1 MMPGMT
7 EPDRPRR
14 FRRRAVTLGS
24 QRQLAREA
32 AEAGEPLAAI
42 AARLNIPRTTLSGWA
57 KADGFRACDLKARA
71 EAAAAAETE
80 ADRVRRAAEA
90 LLEAAGLN
98 ADASPVQREVDRGR
112 ARVGAL
118 LDAGLI
124 PEAEADMRGARRLQS
139 LISFAAPVTHGLNAA
154 HEATEE
160 ARAYAFEWRLML
172 KVCEAWHDGLRDM
185 EPVRDGSMR
194 FDSTYI
200 HRCQMV
206 RDVNLAL
213 FGPDPEYESM
223 LMEDIYLRAEE
234 GWFIGFRG
242 HIREAV
248 GMLRGMGNDT
258 LADDL
263 EGHLAAEAMEQQQYA
278 AYDAAMGYAQP
289 EA

>member
-1 MMPGMT
+1 M
-7 EPDRPRR
+7 
-14 FRRRAVTLGS
+14 
-24 QRQLAREA
+24 
-32 AEAGEPLAAI
+32 
-42 AARLNIPRTTLSGWA
+42 
-57 KADGFRACDLKARA
+57 
-71 EAAAAAETE
+71 
-80 ADRVRRAAEA
+80 
-90 LLEAAGLN
+90 
-98 ADASPVQREVDRGR
+98 
-112 ARVGAL
+112 
-118 LDAGLI
+118 
-124 PEAEADMRGARRLQS
+124 QS
-139 LISFAAPVTHGLNAA
+139 LISFAAPVTHGLKAA
-154 HEATEE
+154 HEAAQE

-200 HRCQMV
+200 HCCQMV

-213 FGPDPEYESM
+213 FGPDPEYEAM

-248 GMLRGMGNDT
+248 GMLRVMGNDT

-263 EGHLAAEAMEQQQYA
+263 ERRLADEAKGLADYA
-278 AYDAAMGYAQP
+278 AHDAAMGYARP